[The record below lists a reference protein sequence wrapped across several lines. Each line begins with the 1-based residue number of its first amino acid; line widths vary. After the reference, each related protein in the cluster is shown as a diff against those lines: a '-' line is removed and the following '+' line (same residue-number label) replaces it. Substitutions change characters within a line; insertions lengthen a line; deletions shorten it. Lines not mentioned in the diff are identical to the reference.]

1 MEATLPITAGL
12 ITSMLHV
19 ISGPDHLAAVTPFA
33 IESKK
38 KAWKIGLS
46 WSMGH
51 LAGMM
56 AIGILFTAFGEL
68 IPIESI
74 SAYSEQLVGIVLV
87 GVGFVAI
94 YKIFRRK
101 KDHKH
106 LHVHSENE
114 PLIHSHEH
122 DHNHERTHRHSH
134 PRSLKQSNS
143 ASFSIGLLH
152 GFAGIA
158 HFLLFLPILGF
169 ETRTESITYISGFGF
184 GIIIAMV
191 AYAIV
196 VGQIAAIA
204 RNGHNEVFF
213 KGIRLAGGLF
223 AIIVGVYWFLTS

>member
-56 AIGILFTAFGEL
+56 LIGMLITAFGDL
-68 IPIESI
+68 IPVEGI
-74 SAYSEQLVGIVLV
+74 SDYSEQLVGLVLV
-87 GVGFVAI
+87 GVGVAAI
-94 YKIFRRK
+94 YKIFRVK

-122 DHNHERTHRHSH
+122 DHTHESSH
-134 PRSLKQSNS
+134 KHVHPK
-143 ASFSIGLLH
+143 
-152 GFAGIA
+152 
-158 HFLLFLPILGF
+158 
-169 ETRTESITYISGFGF
+169 T
-184 GIIIAMV
+184 
-191 AYAIV
+191 
-196 VGQIAAIA
+196 
-204 RNGHNEVFF
+204 
-213 KGIRLAGGLF
+213 
-223 AIIVGVYWFLTS
+223 